1 MTSLSGSENLDG
13 YRYHLQSLGA
23 PYEKLSS
30 YQTIWCLSPKRLHDF
45 STGAA
50 HAADESDDDQ
60 TVDQQ
65 QLNEHQVQLEFSDYS
80 FEATDD
86 GEVEAINLETGETEA
101 PPEETTDANG
111 NEVALKYGIEDDN
124 TLIVTAVESDSD
136 ASGSLGTQS
145 AGSDAKCWLGIVGSG
160 VGGGLAGAATGSAV
174 PVIGTAAGA
183 VSGVMAGNAVGTV
196 NYFR

>member
-1 MTSLSGSENLDG
+1 MKSSAAIKPFGVLALS
-13 YRYHLQSLGA
+13 A
-23 PYEKLSS
+23 CM
-30 YQTIWCLSPKRLHDF
+30 IF

-50 HAADESDDDQ
+50 HAADESHDDQ

-86 GEVEAINLETGETEA
+86 GEVEAINLETGETEEA
-101 PPEETTDANG
+101 LPEETTDAYG

-124 TLIVTAVESDSD
+124 TLIVTAVDSDSD

-145 AGSDAKCWLGIVGSG
+145 AGSDAKCWVGIVGSG
-160 VGGGLAGAATGSAV
+160 VGGGIAGTATGSAV
-174 PVIGTAAGA
+174 PAIGTAAGA
-183 VSGVMAGNAVGTV
+183 VSGAMAENAVGTA
-196 NYFR
+196 NYCR

>member
-1 MTSLSGSENLDG
+1 MKSSAAIKPFGVLALS
-13 YRYHLQSLGA
+13 A
-23 PYEKLSS
+23 CM
-30 YQTIWCLSPKRLHDF
+30 IF

-50 HAADESDDDQ
+50 YAADESDDDQ
-60 TVDQQ
+60 TVEQQ

-101 PPEETTDANG
+101 LPEETTDANG
-111 NEVALKYGIEDDN
+111 NKVAIKYGIEDDN
-124 TLIVTAVESDSD
+124 TLIVTAVDSDSD
-136 ASGSLGTQS
+136 ASGSLGAQS

-160 VGGGLAGAATGSAV
+160 VGGGLAGAAAGSAV

-183 VSGVMAGNAVGTV
+183 VSGAMAGNAVGTA
-196 NYFR
+196 NYCL